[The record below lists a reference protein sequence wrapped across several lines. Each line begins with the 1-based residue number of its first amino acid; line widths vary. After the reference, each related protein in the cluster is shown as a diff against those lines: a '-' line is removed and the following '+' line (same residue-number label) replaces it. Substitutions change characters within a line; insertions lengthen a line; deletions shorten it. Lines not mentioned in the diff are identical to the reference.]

1 MGDLKKLFVQT
12 GIYSLFLAVPCIC
25 IAFFA
30 FGWRSAAGIV
40 IGLALGMTGLFL
52 IIRFARSIGTDPK
65 ARRAGL
71 IQYVLRYCLYGIVM
85 AFFAWR
91 SIPVLAMLAGFM
103 CTKGA
108 ILIYSQK
115 LRKEA
120 DDVSS

>member
-40 IGLALGMTGLFL
+40 IGLALGMTGLFM

-85 AFFAWR
+85 AFLPGEAFLSWLCWQA
-91 SIPVLAMLAGFM
+91 SCA
-103 CTKGA
+103 
-108 ILIYSQK
+108 
-115 LRKEA
+115 RKA
-120 DDVSS
+120 RF